1 MYTSSFCFYFYK
13 YNLKKLKS
21 KISGYFFIMFWHFQ
35 KYVYLCTVKKN
46 TKQMRRY
53 FKRLFKRL
61 GLRIYLKFKSISRT
75 DMSSVD
81 ANEIKSSA
89 ICRKLIS
96 HPDSTFLIAPLSQ
109 KRYIKNDSLGV
120 FIVLSNNRI
129 NITNHVYNYDVNLSQ
144 TISDKLNNI
153 FDKKVER
160 LRLEFE
166 TEIKSQIKHS
176 LTTILG
182 KLT

>member
-1 MYTSSFCFYFYK
+1 MIIFVV
-13 YNLKKLKS
+13 L
-21 KISGYFFIMFWHFQ
+21 
-35 KYVYLCTVKKN
+35 KN
-46 TKQMRRY
+46 TKQMKRY

-61 GLRIYLKFKSISRT
+61 CLRIYLKFKSISRT
-75 DMSSVD
+75 NMSSVD

-89 ICRKLIS
+89 ICRKLIA

-129 NITNHVYNYDVNLSQ
+129 NITNHVYNYDVNLNQ
-144 TISDKLNNI
+144 TISDKLNGI
-153 FDKKVER
+153 FDKKVEV

>member
-1 MYTSSFCFYFYK
+1 M
-13 YNLKKLKS
+13 
-21 KISGYFFIMFWHFQ
+21 G
-35 KYVYLCTVKKN
+35 
-46 TKQMRRY
+46 KQY

-61 GLRIYLKFKSISRT
+61 CLRIYLKFKSISRT
-75 DMSSVD
+75 NMSSVD

-89 ICRKLIS
+89 ICRKLIA

-129 NITNHVYNYDVNLSQ
+129 NITNHVYNYDVNLNQ
-144 TISDKLNNI
+144 TISDKLNGI
-153 FDKKVER
+153 FDKKVEA

>member
-1 MYTSSFCFYFYK
+1 
-13 YNLKKLKS
+13 
-21 KISGYFFIMFWHFQ
+21 
-35 KYVYLCTVKKN
+35 
-46 TKQMRRY
+46 MRRY
-53 FKRLFKRL
+53 FKRFFKRL
-61 GLRIYLKFKSISRT
+61 WLRIYLKFKSISRT
-75 DMSSVD
+75 NMSSVD

-89 ICRKLIS
+89 ICRKLIA

-109 KRYIKNDSLGV
+109 KRYIKNDSLGI

-129 NITNHVYNYDVNLSQ
+129 NITNHVYNYDVNLNQ
-144 TISDKLNNI
+144 TISDKLNGI
-153 FDKKVER
+153 FDKKVEV

>member
-1 MYTSSFCFYFYK
+1 
-13 YNLKKLKS
+13 
-21 KISGYFFIMFWHFQ
+21 
-35 KYVYLCTVKKN
+35 
-46 TKQMRRY
+46 MRKY

-61 GLRIYLKFKSISRT
+61 CLKIYLKIKNISKPN
-75 DMSSVD
+75 MSHVD
-81 ANEIKSSA
+81 VNEVKSSA

-96 HPDSTFLIAPLSQ
+96 HPDSTFLIAPLSH
-109 KRYIKNDSLGV
+109 KRYIKNDSLGM
-120 FIVLSNNRI
+120 FIVLSNSRI
-129 NITNHVYNYDVNLSQ
+129 NITNHVYNYDVSLTH
-144 TISDKLNNI
+144 TISDKLNNM
-153 FDKKVER
+153 FDKKVES

>member
-1 MYTSSFCFYFYK
+1 MIIFVG
-13 YNLKKLKS
+13 L
-21 KISGYFFIMFWHFQ
+21 
-35 KYVYLCTVKKN
+35 KN
-46 TKQMRRY
+46 TKQMKRY

-61 GLRIYLKFKSISRT
+61 GLKIYLRFKSISRT
-75 DMSSVD
+75 NMSSVD

-89 ICRKLIS
+89 ICRKLIA

-129 NITNHVYNYDVNLSQ
+129 NITNHVYNYDVNLTQ

>member
-1 MYTSSFCFYFYK
+1 VIIFLLCFGY
-13 YNLKKLKS
+13 S
-21 KISGYFFIMFWHFQ
+21 KNIIIF
-35 KYVYLCTVKKN
+35 VLLKKN

-75 DMSSVD
+75 DMSYVD
-81 ANEIKSSA
+81 ENEIKSSA

-109 KRYIKNDSLGV
+109 KRYIKNDTLGM
-120 FIVLSNNRI
+120 FIVLFNNRI
-129 NITNHVYNYDVNLSQ
+129 NITNHVYNYDVNLTQ
-144 TISDKLNNI
+144 LISDKLNNM
-153 FDKKVER
+153 FDNKVES

-166 TEIKSQIKHS
+166 TEIKGQIKHS

>member
-1 MYTSSFCFYFYK
+1 
-13 YNLKKLKS
+13 
-21 KISGYFFIMFWHFQ
+21 MFWYFQ
-35 KYVYLCTVKKN
+35 KYVYLCHVKN

-61 GLRIYLKFKSISRT
+61 GLKIYLRFKSISRT

-144 TISDKLNNI
+144 TISDKLSYI
-153 FDKKVER
+153 FDRKVEA

>member
-1 MYTSSFCFYFYK
+1 
-13 YNLKKLKS
+13 
-21 KISGYFFIMFWHFQ
+21 MFWHFQ